1 LNNDDQHSWRKGDG
15 LKNKPNGKISGKLV
29 NGAGGKSVHKEERA
43 AGTIDKAETQ
53 KLFGTDGIRGLAN
66 IEPMTSETALRVGRA
81 LAFIFKRT
89 AGRRNH
95 RILIGKDTRL
105 SGYMLEWA
113 LASGICSMGA
123 DVLLVGPMPTPGIA
137 FITRSMR
144 AEAGVVISASH
155 NPFQDNGIKVFSREG
170 FKLEDQIER
179 EIEELVFDHSV
190 IGSLRPTADDIG
202 KSFRIDDA
210 IGRYIVF
217 LKACLPR
224 EMTFDGLKI
233 VIDCANGAGYRVGP
247 ELLEELGAEVI
258 GMGIEPD
265 GKNINDDCGAMHP
278 QRLRER
284 VIAEDADI
292 GIALDG
298 DADRTVL
305 IDSRGERFDGDDVMA
320 ALGIV
325 MKREG
330 RLKGNAVV
338 ATVMSNFGLERALN
352 RNGIKLVRTEVGDPA
367 VSREM
372 RANSYN
378 LGGEQSGHVIFMDH
392 STTGDGLITALMVLA
407 QMVDAGKAL
416 SDLRAMKRVPQVLE
430 NVKIRKRVPLEDL
443 ARVRRSIEAAEKK
456 LANNGRLLVRYS
468 GTELLARV
476 MIEGEDARD
485 IRAMAA
491 EIGAE
496 IRREI
501 GAETSS

>member
-1 LNNDDQHSWRKGDG
+1 MGEG
-15 LKNKPNGKISGKLV
+15 LKNKSH
-29 NGAGGKSVHKEERA
+29 GKSNGLSVDA
-43 AGTIDKAETQ
+43 ANGRSMRREGRVARDGDNSKTQ

-89 AGRRNH
+89 KGRRSH

-144 AEAGVVISASH
+144 ADAGVVISASH
-155 NPFQDNGIKVFSREG
+155 NPFHDNGIKVFSREG
-170 FKLEDQIER
+170 FKLDDRIER

-224 EMTFDGLKI
+224 EMTFDGIKL

-258 GMGIEPD
+258 GIGVNPD
-265 GKNINDDCGAMHP
+265 GKNINHESGVMHP
-278 QRLRER
+278 ARLRER
-284 VIAEDADI
+284 VIAEKADL

-298 DADRTVL
+298 DADRAVL
-305 IDSRGERFDGDDVMA
+305 IDSKGEAFDGDDVMA
-320 ALGIV
+320 ALGIS
-325 MKREG
+325 MKRQG
-330 RLKGNAVV
+330 TLRGNAVV
-338 ATVMSNFGLERALN
+338 ATVMSNFGLERALKE
-352 RNGIKLVRTEVGDPA
+352 NGIKLVRTEVGDPA

-407 QMVDAGKAL
+407 QMVDGGQSL

-430 NVKIRKRVPLEDL
+430 NVKIRKRVPLEEL
-443 ARVRRSIEAAEKK
+443 TRVRRSIEAAQKK
-456 LANNGRLLVRYS
+456 LANCGRLLVRYS
-468 GTELLARV
+468 GTEMLARV
-476 MIEGEDARD
+476 MVEGEDPVV
-485 IRAMAA
+485 IKTMAA

-501 GAETSS
+501 GTGA